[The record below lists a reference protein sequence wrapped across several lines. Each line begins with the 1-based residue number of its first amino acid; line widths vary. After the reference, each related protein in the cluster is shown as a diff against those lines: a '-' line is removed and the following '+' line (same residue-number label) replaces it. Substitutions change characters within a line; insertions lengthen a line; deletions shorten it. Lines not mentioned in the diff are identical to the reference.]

1 MVIFVWCFLQGTEEI
16 VGRVSFGYY
25 LAPSLFKER
34 KGKEF
39 KGKDNDRPFRI
50 GQGVQG
56 DNTISSTQERL
67 AAVNRKREIVCGMQ
81 AKEAGCPQTL
91 SGARKIMRPFPQ
103 VHGHQVEMVGD
114 KTEAKKG
121 NPVHLTNRKKKG
133 SKLKTG

>member
-50 GQGVQG
+50 GRVYRE
-56 DNTISSTQERL
+56 TTQ
-67 AAVNRKREIVCGMQ
+67 
-81 AKEAGCPQTL
+81 
-91 SGARKIMRPFPQ
+91 S
-103 VHGHQVEMVGD
+103 HQLRRD
-114 KTEAKKG
+114 S
-121 NPVHLTNRKKKG
+121 LQ
-133 SKLKTG
+133 